1 MLTYKSFNGAGEE
14 QSSPVKTMK
23 IKLNRD
29 MRIEGKHTTA
39 GSTVDLNEKDANYLI
54 ANKLASETTAKP
66 KTKKSNK
73 SVGLDKSDTKVGTRD
88 ES

>member
-1 MLTYKSFNGAGEE
+1 MLTLNSFNGAGEE
-14 QSSPVKTMK
+14 KSSPVKTMK

-39 GSTVDLNEKDANYLI
+39 GSTVELNDKDARYLI
-54 ANKLASETTAKP
+54 ANKLASESTAKP

-73 SVGLDKSDTKVGTRD
+73 SVGLEKSDAKVGTRD

>member
-29 MRIEGKHTTA
+29 MRIEGKHTSA
-39 GSTVDLNEKDANYLI
+39 GSTVELNEKDAN
-54 ANKLASETTAKP
+54 
-66 KTKKSNK
+66 
-73 SVGLDKSDTKVGTRD
+73 
-88 ES
+88 

>member
-39 GSTVDLNEKDANYLI
+39 GSTVELNEKDANYLI
-54 ANKLASETTAKP
+54 ANNLASESKAKA
-66 KTKKSNK
+66 KSKKSNK
-73 SVGLDKSDTKVGTRD
+73 SEGLDSSEKKVGTRD